1 MSSDW
6 KRLEAMVG
14 HQELADPL
22 VVHSHSLQH
31 AVTTTYLAKPTSVIS
46 SSITVTSATV
56 TVQLFSAG
64 TTKTQLYTQSEHMWH
79 LAQPGP
85 TLDWLTLVF
94 ADMEAI
100 H

>member
-22 VVHSHSLQH
+22 VVHSHSLQQ

-56 TVQLFSAG
+56 TVQLLSRNNKDSAVHTVRTHVPARPARTHTIG
-64 TTKTQLYTQSEHMWH
+64 
-79 LAQPGP
+79 
-85 TLDWLTLVF
+85 
-94 ADMEAI
+94 
-100 H
+100 